1 MNAMQQAMYF
11 GNVALDR
18 ERARKMV
25 FYGRVSTQHEAQ
37 IDALGNQ
44 MQWYDDQLKYHPNW
58 SLVERYIDEGITG
71 TLARKRP
78 DFMRMINDAK
88 EGRFDLIVTREVCRF
103 ARNTVDTLMITREL
117 KSYGVE
123 VYFVADNIWTMDGDG
138 ELRLSIMATM
148 AQEESRKIS
157 ERVRAG
163 QQVSR
168 ENGVLYGNG
177 NILGYDYDKTNKNYV
192 INPEQA
198 ETVRMIYDLYQQGNG
213 MMIIC
218 NELTR
223 LGRKNASGE
232 VKWFCSFISHV
243 LRNATYKGYI
253 CYNKSKTTNYLD
265 KKRIKNLDDSS
276 VITIKGNFEPI
287 ISEEQWA
294 ICERIREA
302 KVIQYNSPKGESR
315 KIGFRG
321 INHLWVDKLR
331 CRCGSGYTRYTWRK
345 LKDGTP
351 VYGYQ
356 CAFRTCNVAKS
367 YVERHDLKKVKT
379 CDAISICEWKL
390 ELMAKKIFG
399 LIWGDQKEAV
409 LKACRMIELCTAQS
423 ERANQEHANA
433 NELKLEKLKQRKL
446 RYSQMFADGDLN
458 RDEYKELCRQ
468 TENEIQSLQSAPTKV
483 MIPQASQVKNMG
495 EIKKALEKLID
506 IDGPKISD
514 ELVDEF
520 IEVVTPVENNHYR
533 WKMNFGKKKS
543 HADRADLMGIQ
554 GQPIISFTIDFEEA
568 KKYRQDNHL
577 PTQFRQRDWTDLQVD
592 VYL

>member
-1 MNAMQQAMYF
+1 
-11 GNVALDR
+11 
-18 ERARKMV
+18 
-25 FYGRVSTQHEAQ
+25 
-37 IDALGNQ
+37 
-44 MQWYDDQLKYHPNW
+44 
-58 SLVERYIDEGITG
+58 
-71 TLARKRP
+71 
-78 DFMRMINDAK
+78 
-88 EGRFDLIVTREVCRF
+88 
-103 ARNTVDTLMITREL
+103 
-117 KSYGVE
+117 
-123 VYFVADNIWTMDGDG
+123 
-138 ELRLSIMATM
+138 
-148 AQEESRKIS
+148 
-157 ERVRAG
+157 
-163 QQVSR
+163 
-168 ENGVLYGNG
+168 
-177 NILGYDYDKTNKNYV
+177 
-192 INPEQA
+192 
-198 ETVRMIYDLYQQGNG
+198 